1 MTSTT
6 MTHDLSLL
14 WPLGHETRTPPRLS
28 QAAVDDLDLERTI
41 AALSKE
47 YGYATQIRDVLL
59 QVCDD
64 PAVITYRQDV
74 LADVVDIPGLGE
86 RLAAL
91 LPQVIALDS
100 WGYSIRPGQSP
111 LYEVVWR
118 VGQLETYVEVIQ
130 GLQTAFEGLE
140 RPLHAEGLVRLR
152 DVAGMVATDET
163 FLRLA
168 AELPDLV
175 AKVRGIASITIGV
188 NLDDQLRPVEA
199 TLIAINNKKFRGSAS
214 SLLSILFGRDAQNG
228 QWEGITPLHSAR
240 PSGAPAAMP
249 HGVDATNPLMY
260 PLFRDLADVL
270 KKISRPVA
278 SALHRYT
285 HVNTRL
291 LDHLGAELAFYLG
304 AARLMK
310 RLQASGLPLCRPA
323 IAPKEARVCA
333 ISGLYNVNL
342 ALRLIARDDK
352 ADLSGVIIPNDA
364 LFGTAG
370 RIFVLTGPNQGGKT
384 TYTQA
389 VGLAMV
395 LAQAGLFVAGTQAR
409 ISPADN
415 IHTHFPVEERPEME
429 TGRLGEEAKRLA
441 HIFAQATRYSL
452 ILLNESL
459 ASTSPGESLYL
470 ARDIVRT
477 LRVLGARAIYATHL
491 HELAAGCDD
500 LNAETPGDSLI
511 ASLVSLIQ
519 EGGGTGEITQTYRII
534 PGPPRGRSYA
544 RELAARY
551 GISYEQL
558 MATLRGRGL
567 A

>member
-1 MTSTT
+1 MTSTHV
-6 MTHDLSLL
+6 THDLSLL
-14 WPLGHETRTPPRLS
+14 WPPDYETRTQPRLTD
-28 QAAVDDLDLERTI
+28 ATVNDLDLPRTI
-41 AALSKE
+41 AALSAE
-47 YGYATQIRDVLL
+47 YSYALRIRDVLL
-59 QVCDD
+59 QLCDD
-64 PAVITYRQDV
+64 PTVIAYRQDV
-74 LADVVDIPGLGE
+74 LADLVDVPGLGE

-91 LPQVIALDS
+91 LPRVITLDS

-111 LYEVVWR
+111 LHEVVWR

-130 GLQTAFEGLE
+130 GLQAAFEGLE
-140 RPLHAEGLVRLR
+140 RPLRADGLLRLR
-152 DVAGMVATDET
+152 DVAGMVAADDT
-163 FLRLA
+163 FLRLV

-175 AKVRGIASITIGV
+175 AQVRGIASITIGV

-199 TLIAINNKKFRGSAS
+199 TLIAINNKKFRGYTS
-214 SLLSILFGRDAQNG
+214 SLLNFLFGRDAQDG

-240 PSGAPAAMP
+240 PNAAPAEMP
-249 HGVDATNPLMY
+249 HGVDAANPLMY

-278 SALHRYT
+278 SALNQYT
-285 HVNTRL
+285 RVNTRL
-291 LDHLGAELAFYLG
+291 LGHLGAELAFYLG
-304 AARLMK
+304 AVRLMK
-310 RLQASGLPLCRPA
+310 RLQAGGLPVCRPE
-323 IAPKEARVCA
+323 IAPKEARVCE

-342 ALRLIARDDK
+342 ALRLIARDGQT
-352 ADLSGVIIPNDA
+352 DLSGAIVPNEA
-364 LFGTAG
+364 LFGAAG

-395 LAQAGLFVAGTQAR
+395 LAQAGLFVPGTQAR
-409 ISPADN
+409 LSPADN

-441 HIFAQATRYSL
+441 QIFTQATRYSL
-452 ILLNESL
+452 VLLNESL

-491 HELAAGCDD
+491 HELAAGCDE

-519 EGGGTGEITQTYRII
+519 EGGGTGEIAQTYRII

-558 MATLRGRGL
+558 IAMLRARGL

>member
-1 MTSTT
+1 MTSTP

-14 WPLGHETRTPPRLS
+14 WPLGHEARTLPRLS
-28 QAAVDDLDLERTI
+28 DAAVDDLDLPRTI
-41 AALSKE
+41 TALGEE
-47 YGYATQIRDVLL
+47 YGYAMRIRDVLL
-59 QVCDD
+59 HMCDD
-64 PAVITYRQDV
+64 PAVIAYRQDV
-74 LADVVDIPGLGE
+74 LADLVEIPDLGD

-91 LPQVIALDS
+91 LPHVIGLDS
-100 WGYSIRPGQSP
+100 WGYSIRAGQSP
-111 LYEVVWR
+111 LHEVVWR

-130 GLQTAFEGLE
+130 GLQAAFEGLE
-140 RPLHAEGLVRLR
+140 RPLRAEGLARLR
-152 DVAGMVATDET
+152 DVAGRVAADET
-163 FLRLA
+163 FVRLV

-175 AKVRGIASITIGV
+175 AQVRGIASITIGV

-199 TLIAINNKKFRGSAS
+199 TLIAINNKKFRGYAS
-214 SLLSILFGRDAQNG
+214 SLLSLLFGRDAQNG
-228 QWEGITPLHSAR
+228 QWDGIAPLHSAR
-240 PSGAPAAMP
+240 PNGSLAQMP
-249 HGVDATNPLMY
+249 HGVDPDNPLMY

-278 SALHRYT
+278 SALHHYT
-285 HVNTRL
+285 QVNTRL

-304 AARLMK
+304 ARRLMK
-310 RLQASGLPLCRPA
+310 RLQASGLPLCRPE
-323 IAPKEARVCA
+323 IAPKEARVCE

-352 ADLSGVIIPNDA
+352 ADLSRAIVPNDA

-395 LAQAGLFVAGTQAR
+395 LAQAGLFVPGTQAR
-409 ISPADN
+409 ISPADT

-441 HIFAQATRYSL
+441 QIFAQATRHSL

-519 EGGGTGEITQTYRII
+519 EGGGTGEVTQTYRII

>member
-1 MTSTT
+1 MSSTFV
-6 MTHDLSLL
+6 THDLSLL
-14 WPLGHETRTPPRLS
+14 WPPDYETRTQPRLTD
-28 QAAVDDLDLERTI
+28 ATVNDLDLPRTI
-41 AALSKE
+41 TALGAE
-47 YGYATQIRDVLL
+47 YSYALRIRDVLL
-59 QVCDD
+59 QLCDD
-64 PAVITYRQDV
+64 PAVIAYRQDV
-74 LADVVDIPGLGE
+74 LADLVDVPGLGK

-91 LPQVIALDS
+91 LPQVITLGS

-111 LYEVVWR
+111 LHEVVWR

-130 GLQTAFEGLE
+130 GLQAAFEGLE
-140 RPLHAEGLVRLR
+140 RPLRADGLLRLR
-152 DVAGMVATDET
+152 DVAGVVAADET

-175 AKVRGIASITIGV
+175 AQVRGIASITIGV

-199 TLIAINNKKFRGSAS
+199 TLIAINNKKFRGYTS
-214 SLLSILFGRDAQNG
+214 SLLSFLFGRDAQDG

-240 PSGAPAAMP
+240 PNTSPAEIP

-278 SALHRYT
+278 SALHHYMR
-285 HVNTRL
+285 VNTRL

-304 AARLMK
+304 AVRLMK
-310 RLQASGLPLCRPA
+310 RLQASGLPVCRPE
-323 IAPKEARVCA
+323 ITPKEARMCE

-342 ALRLIARDDK
+342 ALRLMARDGQ
-352 ADLSGVIIPNDA
+352 ADLSGAIVPNEA
-364 LFGTAG
+364 LFGAAG

-395 LAQAGLFVAGTQAR
+395 LAQAGLFVPGTRAR
-409 ISPADN
+409 LSPADN

-441 HIFAQATRYSL
+441 QIFEQATRYSL
-452 ILLNESL
+452 VLLNESL

-491 HELAAGCDD
+491 HELAAGCDE

-519 EGGGTGEITQTYRII
+519 ESGGTGEIAQTYRII

-558 MATLRGRGL
+558 IAMLRARGL